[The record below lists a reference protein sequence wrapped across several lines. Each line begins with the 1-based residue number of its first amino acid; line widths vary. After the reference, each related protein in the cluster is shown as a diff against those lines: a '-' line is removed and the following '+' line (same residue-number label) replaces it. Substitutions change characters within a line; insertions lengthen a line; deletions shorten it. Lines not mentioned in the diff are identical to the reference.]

1 MMAMSP
7 VEGVMVV
14 ADEEENV
21 DGAGVEIRE
30 KMKKKKPHSLQV
42 YLII

>member
-1 MMAMSP
+1 MTTMSP

-14 ADEEENV
+14 ADEEVNV
-21 DGAGVEIRE
+21 DGDGVEIRE
-30 KMKKKKPHSLQV
+30 TMKKKKPLSLQV